1 MNQWK
6 PGARLTFA
14 SSAGFTDGNKT
25 IANTALTAAAT
36 APTTNAGKLPPP
48 NRASQ
53 GPLSADTNIWAYI
66 KLIMSNYEF
75 TDSQQVQMYLLL
87 NKKE

>member
-6 PGARLTFA
+6 PGARLTLA

-36 APTTNAGKLPPP
+36 APTMNAGKLPPP
-48 NRASQ
+48 NRSSQ
-53 GPLSADTNIWAYI
+53 GPLSADTNICTNI
-66 KLIMSNYEF
+66 KMIISN
-75 TDSQQVQMYLLL
+75 
-87 NKKE
+87 